1 MSMWYVDRLLRLL
14 KNVVST
20 KGGKIQISLT
30 PCAVCG
36 YLQRDTCWVVRLP
49 CLIEIIFLKGHSYGV
64 KQISHDV

>member
-49 CLIEIIFLKGHSYGV
+49 CLIEIIF
-64 KQISHDV
+64 